1 MHGSRSQCNV
11 EGGRDSGVTHTYLGN
26 GTYTTCRSGASTG
39 TERGGERGGERGM
52 QGMKDAA
59 SYNMNISSSEDAPVS
74 YCNPMYLDTPGIKS
88 RTGQRAR
95 TGSKVARTS
104 GSGSSNCGI
113 IDDSDEPTLHF
124 SNPMYDEDSLTG
136 GGGGGGGGGSRM
148 GSGTGIR
155 GGRRSVG
162 GDENST
168 ETGTGSRAGAGTG
181 TGLRYDA
188 VGRARGAS
196 LDTVDYYNPMYLT
209 NGNININGTGSGLG
223 KGDTTG
229 QGQGQGQGHGLNH
242 SHTKSPPSAKKS
254 KYVSLNDSSPLAYQ
268 RRS

>member
-1 MHGSRSQCNV
+1 MHASRSQCNV

-39 TERGGERGGERGM
+39 TERGMNMSM

-59 SYNMNISSSEDAPVS
+59 SYNMNISSSEDAPTS
-74 YCNPMYLDTPGIKS
+74 YCNPMYLETPGIKS
-88 RTGQRAR
+88 RTGQRVR

-124 SNPMYDEDSLTG
+124 SNPMYDEDSFV
-136 GGGGGGGGGSRM
+136 GGGGGSRI
-148 GSGTGIR
+148 GSGTGTGIR

-168 ETGTGSRAGAGTG
+168 GAGTGSRAGTGAG

-188 VGRARGAS
+188 GGRARGAS
-196 LDTVDYYNPMYLT
+196 LDNVDYYNPMYLT
-209 NGNININGTGSGLG
+209 NGNININGSGLG
-223 KGDTTG
+223 KVENAG
-229 QGQGQGQGHGLNH
+229 QGQGYGLNH

>member
-11 EGGRDSGVTHTYLGN
+11 EGGGRDSGITHTYLGN
-26 GTYTTCRSGASTG
+26 GTYNSSRSGTSTVTG
-39 TERGGERGGERGM
+39 TERGGERGSGTGAERGM

-59 SYNMNISSSEDAPVS
+59 SYNMHINSSDEAPLS
-74 YCNPMYLDTPGIKS
+74 YLNPMYLDTPGIRS
-88 RTGQRAR
+88 RSGQRVH

-104 GSGSSNCGI
+104 GSGSSNSGI

-124 SNPMYDEDSLTG
+124 SNPMYDEDSFTG
-136 GGGGGGGGGSRM
+136 GGGGGLRM
-148 GSGTGIR
+148 GSGTGTK

-162 GDENST
+162 GDESST
-168 ETGTGSRAGAGTG
+168 ISGSRAGAGTG
-181 TGLRYDA
+181 QRYDA

-209 NGNININGTGSGLG
+209 NGNVLG
-223 KGDTTG
+223 TTG
-229 QGQGQGQGHGLNH
+229 QGQGLGSNH
-242 SHTKSPPSAKKS
+242 PHTKSPPSAKKS

-268 RRS
+268 RRT